1 MKVSSLV
8 LFLWSFLIL
17 GGCSY
22 TNLPQ
27 NVPAPLTGDEN
38 NTILTGDDVQSPLVD
53 SIGSGSA
60 TLFFDDNNLSKTF
73 SLHHEA
79 GVANE
84 VYFINDGYTTLNVKI
99 FFLSAVDNNPNLRL
113 SQIIMPDGSMDGPFG
128 TETEYSLTQNGGY
141 QLIFNE
147 NMMAGDGPWSGDVTF
162 TISVSK

>member
-1 MKVSSLV
+1 MGDLNS
-8 LFLWSFLIL
+8 
-17 GGCSY
+17 
-22 TNLPQ
+22 TNTIPTDPI
-27 NVPAPLTGDEN
+27 VTWDEQT
-38 NTILTGDDVQSPLVD
+38 TILTGDDIQAPLVD

-60 TLFFDDNNLSKTF
+60 TLFFDDANLSKTF

-84 VYFINDGYTTLNVKI
+84 VYFINDGYTNLKVDI
-99 FFLSAVDNNPNLRL
+99 FFLSATETGANLRL

-162 TISVSK
+162 TISLSK